1 MSSGSLSGSGWSINR
16 YRGYFVRRNAICAI
30 LGAMPRNCAL
40 GMRHGLRKVVPARP
54 CVWQPIN

>member
-40 GMRHGLRKVVPARP
+40 GMRTTCAKWFPPDLASGS
-54 CVWQPIN
+54 Q